1 MALSLA
7 LLSASYSNSQDIS
20 ITGNLIT
27 NPVFTNGSTG
37 WTATGNGEP
46 GLFGA
51 GGSYGYQFSWQ
62 AGTVSQSIAV
72 NQALNGTGLVVNG
85 LQYGWRYANWCKNQ
99 IGGEQSCLD
108 SNGIVDQLSA
118 NVSLTNSAGTN
129 VYSQN
134 FNYNTWLYA
143 WQQENQNVT
152 FATPYSLTGLNQL
165 NISFSGVD
173 SGGWA
178 GLYGPVVTDV
188 YAKLK
193 YSVDPCAQNPAY
205 SSTCAGFGNILNT
218 NNLLDSTQG
227 GLSLNQAFA
236 INTALQSAGVGA
248 TVHGFNYGFN
258 WRVGQGFSGC
268 TAWNQ
273 DGSCSWTM
281 NIPAY
286 ANATVS
292 LTNSS
297 NQTIHS
303 KSYSFTGDGTS
314 GSFSDKY
321 LLPSSMNQSLLGTGR
336 IVGSA
341 SGTNSSIEGAWATM
355 IYTADPC
362 IANPL
367 FSSNCKGY
375 AFAIAKQLSPASSS
389 TIAYNDGTPAIDPT
403 TGAQTDPTQ
412 PPPPPGS
419 QPPPG
424 SPPPPPGSPPPP
436 PGSEPPPGSPP
447 PREGP
452 PPPASNNPAGPPP
465 ANQPPPQGG
474 GSSQPK
480 AGEVKTASDGGGSK
494 AGPSLGNVMSMISAN
509 QAKTSNEA
517 KTVVQA
523 AESAAAKDAQQAQ
536 QQAENVAG
544 TLTTQSITSSM
555 TQSNTGTGL
564 TATVSNQ
571 SPAFVVN
578 VASVSQTSVVNVGGL
593 RPATQ
598 SIFADPS
605 VSVSSSMMQSQF
617 DMYSLQA
624 PTNSNS
630 KQPDVEVPQNE
641 GIKIGGRSALSDA
654 MEQRPMLQSN
664 NLQEQKTETVNRN
677 VQPNELAGAVDITR
691 MATQPAGYQSYS
703 FALADAPFYAPKEI
717 YRNQVN
723 VDNVRV
729 LRQLSSDKLHQ
740 DLVNLQYK

>member
-1 MALSLA
+1 MALCLA
-7 LLSASYSNSQDIS
+7 FLSTTYANSQDIS
-20 ITGNLIT
+20 TTGNLINYGT
-27 NPVFTNGSTG
+27 APTGTTSIWNNGVYVNQLCFY
-37 WTATGNGEP
+37 AGEP
-46 GLFGA
+46 GNCGPNPSIITGGRIHFSYGTADLNQIVNINNALSAGGTGVQLAGFNYSLWAKNGNGWDDARQDYLAAYVKLYGA
-51 GGSYGYQFSWQ
+51 GGNL
-62 AGTVSQSIAV
+62 IAD
-72 NQALNGTGLVVNG
+72 
-85 LQYGWRYANWCKNQ
+85 Y
-99 IGGEQSCLD
+99 D
-108 SNGIVDQLSA
+108 
-118 NVSLTNSAGTN
+118 
-129 VYSQN
+129 YSQATN
-134 FNYNTWLYA
+134 NKYNWTKFTFS
-143 WQQENQNVT
+143 ET
-152 FATPYSLTGLNQL
+152 FASPYVASTLSTAQVGMIGRDN
-165 NISFSGVD
+165 NF
-173 SGGWA
+173 WA
-178 GLYGPVVTDV
+178 GNYGPEVFDV
-188 YAKLK
+188 DFRLK
-193 YSVDPCAQNPAY
+193 YKIDPCATNPAY

-218 NNLLDSTQG
+218 NNLLDSTKG

-297 NQTIHS
+297 NQSIHS

-314 GSFSDKY
+314 GSVSDKF

-341 SGTNSSIEGAWATM
+341 SGTGSSVEGAWATM

-367 FSSNCKGY
+367 YSSNCKGY
-375 AFAIAKQLSPASSS
+375 AFAMSKQLSASNNTSPVAS
-389 TIAYNDGTPAIDPT
+389 DGTQIQDPVQDPT
-403 TGAQTDPTQ
+403 R
-412 PPPPPGS
+412 PPPGS
-419 QPPPG
+419 Q
-424 SPPPPPGSPPPP
+424 PP

-447 PREGP
+447 PREG
-452 PPPASNNPAGPPP
+452 AQQSTSNNPAGPPP

-480 AGEVKTASDGGGSK
+480 AGEVKTAGDSNSK
-494 AGPSLGNVMSMISAN
+494 AGPSLGSVMSMISSN
-509 QAKTSNEA
+509 QARIGNEA

-544 TLTTQSITSSM
+544 SLTTQSITSSM
-555 TQSNTGTGL
+555 TQSGTGTSV
-564 TATVSNQ
+564 VSVANSQ
-571 SPAFVVN
+571 SQTSVVN

-605 VSVSSSMMQSQF
+605 TSLPSSMMQSQF

-624 PTNSNS
+624 PTNNNS
-630 KQPDVEVPQNE
+630 KQLDVEVPQNE
-641 GIKIGGRSALSDA
+641 GIKIGGRSALNDA

-664 NLQEQKTETVNRN
+664 NVQEQKTESVNRN

-691 MATQPAGYQSYS
+691 MATQPPGYQAYS
-703 FALADAPFYAPKEI
+703 MMMPDVAFYAPKEI

-729 LRQLSSDKLHQ
+729 LRQLSSDRLHQ